1 MIYSGKAITV
11 QATDNGIAEL
21 CFDLKDDSVNKFNAL
36 TLNELKEA
44 TAAIAA
50 DTSLIG
56 VIVTSGKPV
65 FIVGA
70 DITEFG
76 TQFGGSED
84 EIADKILRINVDIF
98 NAFEDLPMP
107 TVAAFNGIALG
118 GGFEMGLVCDYRVM
132 AATARVGLPETKLGI
147 IPGYGGT
154 TRLPRLI
161 GADNAIEW
169 IASGKEQKAEQ
180 ALHFGAVDAVVAP
193 ELLREAALSLLQQCI
208 DGKLD
213 YDARRRE
220 KQEPL
225 KLNEIEA
232 TMVFETAKAF
242 VAGQAGPHY
251 PAPVTAIKVMQKAAG
266 MNRDDALREEARGI
280 AKMAGTLAAKN
291 LIGLFLSDQIL
302 ARSGKSLAKKA
313 GKVERAA
320 VLGAGIMG
328 GGIAYQSALK
338 GTPIVM
344 KDIAQAGIDLG
355 LAEASKLLSKQ
366 VERGRM
372 SVAEMAG
379 VLNKIQPALSYDG
392 FDNVDIVIEAVVENP
407 KVKHAVL
414 VETEAQIRDDAILAS
429 NTSTISI
436 THLAEPL
443 KRPENFCG
451 MHFFNPV
458 HRMPLV
464 EVIRGEKTGEEAVGR
479 TVAYALAMGK
489 KPIVVNDCP
498 GFLVNRILSPY
509 LGAFIGLVKRGIDF
523 IAIDRVMERFGW
535 PMGPAY
541 LCDVVGID
549 TGVHAGAVMAEG
561 FPERMKYDF
570 KTCQEVMFENN
581 RFGQKNGRG
590 YYAYE
595 TDKKGRP
602 KKMVDDEVAALLAP
616 VIDGNETISDEAIVD
631 SMMIPM
637 CLEAVRCLEDGIAA
651 SATDVDLA
659 LIYGVGFP
667 PFRGGALHYID
678 DFGIEKFVARADEL
692 AATAGPQK
700 AMYLPTEKLRE
711 MAASGNTF
719 FGTAASGRK

>member
-11 QATDNGIAEL
+11 TESDGGIAEL

-36 TLNELKEA
+36 TLNELQEA

-50 DTSLIG
+50 RSSIRG

-76 TQFGGSED
+76 TLFGASED
-84 EIADKILRINVDIF
+84 DIAEKILEINRTVF
-98 NAFEDLPMP
+98 NAFEDLPLP
-107 TVAAFNGIALG
+107 TVAAINGIALG
-118 GGFEMGLVCDYRVM
+118 GGFEMALVCDYRVM
-132 AATARVGLPETKLGI
+132 ADTARVGFPETKLGI

-169 IASGKEQKAEQ
+169 IASGKEQAADQ
-180 ALHFGAVDAVVAP
+180 ALKFGAVDAVVSP
-193 ELLREAALSLLQQCI
+193 ELLRDAAVSLVKQCV

-213 YDARRRE
+213 YRAKRQE
-220 KQEPL
+220 KQAPL
-225 KLNEIEA
+225 KLNAIEA

-266 MNRDDALREEARGI
+266 MRRDDALREEARGI
-280 AKMAGTLAAKN
+280 AKMARTQAAKN
-291 LIGLFLSDQIL
+291 LVGLFLGDQL
-302 ARSGKSLAKKA
+302 LSKSGKSLAMKG
-313 GKVERAA
+313 GKVGRAA

-328 GGIAYQSALK
+328 GGIAYQSAVK
-338 GTPIVM
+338 GTPIIM

-355 LAEASKLLSKQ
+355 LSEAGKLLSRQ
-366 VERGRM
+366 VERGKM
-372 SVAEMAG
+372 TVAEMTG
-379 VLNKIQPALSYDG
+379 VLNRIQPSLSYDG
-392 FDNVDIVIEAVVENP
+392 FDNVDIVVEAVVENP

-414 VETEAQIRDDAILAS
+414 AETETKMRSDAILAS

-464 EVIRGEKTGEEAVGR
+464 EVIRGEKTAEDAIAR
-479 TVAYALAMGK
+479 TVSYALAMGK
-489 KPIVVNDCP
+489 KPVVVNDCP

-509 LGAFIGLVKRGIDF
+509 IGAFMGLVRRGVDF
-523 IAIDRVMERFGW
+523 VAIDRAMERFGW

-549 TGVHAGAVMAEG
+549 TGVHAGAVMAQG
-561 FPERMKYDF
+561 FPDRMKYDF
-570 KTCQEVMFENN
+570 KTCHEVMFEND
-581 RFGQKNGRG
+581 RLGQKNGRG

-595 TDKKGRP
+595 ADQKGRP
-602 KKMVDDEVAALLAP
+602 KKIVDESVAALLAP
-616 VIDGNETISDEAIVD
+616 VIEGSETLDDETIVD

-637 CLEAVRCLEDGIAA
+637 CLEAVRCFEDGIAS
-651 SATDVDLA
+651 SATDIDLA
-659 LIYGVGFP
+659 LIYGIGFP

-678 DFGIEKFVARADEL
+678 DYGIARFVARADEL
-692 AATAGPQK
+692 AASAGPLK
-700 AMYLPTEKLRE
+700 GAYLPTDKLRE
-711 MAASGNTF
+711 MAASGDAF
-719 FGTAASGRK
+719 FG

>member
-1 MIYSGKAITV
+1 MIYEGKAITV
-11 QATDNGIAEL
+11 AVTDGIAEL

-36 TLNELKEA
+36 TVNELKEA

-50 DTSLIG
+50 DNSVKG

-76 TQFGGSED
+76 SLFGGNED
-84 EIADKILRINVDIF
+84 ELAERILSINETVF
-98 NAFEDLPMP
+98 NVFEDLPVP
-107 TVAAFNGIALG
+107 TVAAINGIALG
-118 GGFEMGLVCDYRVM
+118 GGFEMTLVCDYRVM
-132 AATARVGLPETKLGI
+132 SETAKVGLPETKLGI

-154 TRLPRLI
+154 QRLPRVI

-169 IASGKEQKAEQ
+169 IASGKDQKADV
-180 ALHFGAVDAVVAP
+180 ALKNGAVDAVVAP
-193 ELLREAALSLLQQCI
+193 EMLKDAALALLQQCI

-213 YDARRRE
+213 YMARRRE

-225 KLNEIEA
+225 KLTKIEA
-232 TMVFETAKAF
+232 TMVFETSKAF

-251 PAPVTAIKVMQKAAG
+251 PAPVTAIKVMEKAAG
-266 MNRDDALREEARGI
+266 KGRDDALKEEARGI
-280 AKMAGTLAAKN
+280 AKMARTPAAKN
-291 LIGLFLSDQIL
+291 LVGLFLGDQL
-302 ARSGKSLAKKA
+302 LSKKAKGLAKKG

-328 GGIAYQSALK
+328 GGIAYQSAVK
-338 GTPIVM
+338 GTPIIM
-344 KDIAQAGIDLG
+344 KDIAQAGLDLG
-355 LAEASKLLSKQ
+355 LSEAGKLLSKQ

-372 SVAEMAG
+372 TSAEMAA
-379 VLNKIQPALSYDG
+379 VLAKIQPSLGYDG
-392 FDNVDIVIEAVVENP
+392 FDSVDVVVEAVVENP

-414 VETEAQIRDDAILAS
+414 AETEEQIRDDAILAS

-436 THLAEPL
+436 SHLAEQL

-464 EVIRGEKTGEEAVGR
+464 EVIRGEKTGDEAIAR

-489 KPIVVNDCP
+489 KPVVVNDCP
-498 GFLVNRILSPY
+498 GFLVNRVLSPY
-509 LGAFIGLVKRGIDF
+509 IGAFMGLVKRGVDF
-523 IAIDRVMERFGW
+523 VAIDKAMERFGW

-570 KTCQEVMFENN
+570 KTSHEVMFEND
-581 RFGQKNGRG
+581 RLGQKNGRG

-595 TDKKGRP
+595 KDKRGKP
-602 KKMVDDEVAALLAP
+602 KKVIDESVAKLLAP
-616 VIDGNETISDEAIVD
+616 IMDGKTELKPEDIVD

-637 CLEAVRCLEDGIAA
+637 CLEAVRCLEDGIAD
-651 SATDVDLA
+651 SATDIDLA
-659 LIYGVGFP
+659 LIYGIGFP

-678 DFGIEKFVARADEL
+678 DIGIDTFVARADEL
-692 AATAGPQK
+692 AKDAGELR
-700 AMYLPTEKLRE
+700 AMYEPTDKLRE
-711 MAASGNTF
+711 MAAKGAAF
-719 FGTAASGRK
+719 FG

>member
-1 MIYSGKAITV
+1 MIFSGKAISV
-11 QATDNGIAEL
+11 QATDDGIAEL
-21 CFDLKDDSVNKFNAL
+21 CFDLQKESVNKFNAL
-36 TLNELKEA
+36 TLDELKEA

-50 DTSLIG
+50 DTSLKG

-70 DITEFG
+70 DIMEFG
-76 TQFGGSED
+76 ALFGGSED
-84 EIADKILRINVDIF
+84 KVRDKILEINLKVF
-98 NAFEDLPMP
+98 NVFEDLPIP
-107 TVAAFNGIALG
+107 TVAAINGIAFG
-118 GGFEMGLVCDYRVM
+118 GGLEMTLVCDYRVM
-132 AATARVGLPETKLGI
+132 SETAKIGLPETKLGI

-180 ALHFGAVDAVVAP
+180 AHKCGAVDAVVSP
-193 ELLREAALSLLQQCI
+193 ELLRDASMSLLQQCI

-213 YDARRRE
+213 FRAKRRE
-220 KQEPL
+220 KMEPL
-225 KLNEIEA
+225 KLGKIEA
-232 TMVFETAKAF
+232 TMVFQTSKAF
-242 VAGQAGPHY
+242 VGGQAGPHY
-251 PAPVTAIKVMQKAAG
+251 PAPVTAIEVMEKAAG

-280 AKMAGTLAAKN
+280 AKMAGTLTAKN
-291 LIGLFLSDQIL
+291 LVGLFVGDQVL
-302 ARSGKSLAKKA
+302 GKTAASLAKKA
-313 GKVERAA
+313 RKVERAA

-328 GGIAYQSALK
+328 GGIAYQSARK
-338 GTPIVM
+338 GTPIIM

-355 LAEASKLLSKQ
+355 LTEASKLLSKQ

-372 SVAEMAG
+372 SAAEMAG
-379 VLNKIQPALSYDG
+379 VLARIQPSLCYDG
-392 FDNVDIVIEAVVENP
+392 FDSVDVVVEAVVENP

-414 VETEAQIRDDAILAS
+414 TETEAQIRDDAILAS

-436 THLAEPL
+436 SHLAEPL
-443 KRPENFCG
+443 QRPENFCG

-464 EVIRGEKTGEEAVGR
+464 EIIRGEKTGEEAVAR

-489 KPIVVNDCP
+489 KPVVVNDCP

-509 LGAFIGLVKRGIDF
+509 FGAFMGLVKRGVDFTLIDK
-523 IAIDRVMERFGW
+523 VMEGFGW

-541 LCDVVGID
+541 LGDVVGID
-549 TGVHAGAVMAEG
+549 TAVHAGEVMAEG

-570 KTCQEVMFENN
+570 KTCHQVMFENQ

-590 YYAYE
+590 YYVYE
-595 TDKKGRP
+595 PDKKGRP
-602 KKMVDDEVAALLAP
+602 KKIVDESVAALLAP
-616 VIDGNETISDEAIVD
+616 VIDGSEALSKEEIAD
-631 SMMIPM
+631 AMMVPM

-651 SATDVDLA
+651 SATDVDLS
-659 LIYGVGFP
+659 LIYGIGFP

-678 DFGIEKFVARADEL
+678 DYGIAKFVARADEL
-692 AATAGPQK
+692 AEAAGPLR
-700 AMYLPTEKLRE
+700 ALYLPTEKLRE
-711 MAASGNTF
+711 MAASGGAF
-719 FGTAASGRK
+719 FG

>member
-1 MIYSGKAITV
+1 MKFSGNAITV
-11 QATDNGIAEL
+11 QSTDDGIAEL
-21 CFDLKDDSVNKFNAL
+21 CFDLQDESVNKFNAL
-36 TLNELKEA
+36 TLDELKEA
-44 TAAIAA
+44 TTAIAA
-50 DTSLIG
+50 DTSIKG

-76 TQFGGSED
+76 ALFGGSE
-84 EIADKILRINVDIF
+84 ESVREKILGINFEIF
-98 NAFEDLPMP
+98 NAFEDLPVP
-107 TVAAFNGIALG
+107 TVAAINGIALG
-118 GGFEMGLVCDYRVM
+118 GGLEMALVCDYRVM
-132 AATARVGLPETKLGI
+132 SETAKIGLPETKLGI

-180 ALHFGAVDAVVAP
+180 AHKCGAVDAVVAP
-193 ELLREAALSLLQQCI
+193 ELLRDAAVSLLKQCI

-213 YDARRRE
+213 FQAKRRE
-220 KQEPL
+220 KLEPL
-225 KLNEIEA
+225 KLGKIEA
-232 TMVFETAKAF
+232 TMVFETSKAF

-251 PAPVTAIKVMQKAAG
+251 PAPVTAIKVMEKAAG
-266 MNRDDALREEARGI
+266 MSRDDALKEEASGI
-280 AKMAGTLAAKN
+280 AKMAGTLTAKN
-291 LIGLFLSDQIL
+291 LVGLFLGDQVL
-302 ARSGKSLAKKA
+302 GKTAKDLAKKA
-313 GKVERAA
+313 RKVERAA

-328 GGIAYQSALK
+328 GGIAYQSARK
-338 GTPIVM
+338 GTPIIM

-355 LAEASKLLSKQ
+355 LTEASKLLSKQ

-372 SVAEMAG
+372 SAAEMAG
-379 VLNKIQPALSYDG
+379 VLARIQPSLGYDG
-392 FDNVDIVIEAVVENP
+392 FDNVDVVVEAIVENP

-414 VETEAQIRDDAILAS
+414 AETEAQIRDDAILAS

-464 EVIRGEKTGEEAVGR
+464 EIIRGEKTGEEAVAR

-489 KPIVVNDCP
+489 KPVVVNDCP
-498 GFLVNRILSPY
+498 GFLVNRILMPY
-509 LGAFIGLVKRGIDF
+509 FGAFMGLVKRGVDF
-523 IAIDRVMERFGW
+523 VSIDRSMERFGW

-541 LCDVVGID
+541 LADVVGID
-549 TGVHAGAVMAEG
+549 TGVHAGAVMAAG

-570 KTCQEVMFENN
+570 KTCHDVMFENE

-595 TDKKGRP
+595 PDKKGRP
-602 KKMVDDEVAALLAP
+602 KKIVDESVAALLAP
-616 VIDGNETISDEAIVD
+616 VVDGSETMSKEEIVD

-651 SATDVDLA
+651 SATDVDLS
-659 LIYGVGFP
+659 LIYGIGFP

-678 DFGIEKFVARADEL
+678 DYGMAEFVAKADEL
-692 AATAGPQK
+692 AEAAGPLRALYQ
-700 AMYLPTEKLRE
+700 PTEKLRE
-711 MAASGNTF
+711 MAASGGAF
-719 FGTAASGRK
+719 FG

>member
-11 QATDNGIAEL
+11 QAPDNGIAEL

-36 TLNELKEA
+36 TLNELKQA
-44 TAAIAA
+44 IAAIAA
-50 DTSLIG
+50 DTSLKG
-56 VIVTSGKPV
+56 VIVTSAKPV

-70 DITEFG
+70 DITEFA

-84 EIADKILRINVDIF
+84 ETAEKILRINVDIF

-107 TVAAFNGIALG
+107 TVAAINGIALG

-132 AATARVGLPETKLGI
+132 SETARIGLPETKLGI

-169 IASGKEQKAEQ
+169 IASGKEQKAAQ
-180 ALHFGAVDAVVAP
+180 ALHCGAVDAVVAP
-193 ELLREAALSLLQQCI
+193 ELLRDAAVSLLQQCI

-213 YDARRRE
+213 YQAKRRE

-266 MNRDDALREEARGI
+266 MGRDDALREEARGI

-291 LIGLFLSDQIL
+291 LIGLFLSDQML

-313 GKVERAA
+313 RKVERAA

-355 LAEASKLLSKQ
+355 LTEASKLLSKQ

-372 SVAEMAG
+372 SAAEMAG

-392 FDNVDIVIEAVVENP
+392 FDTVDIVIEAVVENP

-436 THLAEPL
+436 THLAKPL

-464 EVIRGEKTGEEAVGR
+464 EVIRGEKTGEEAVAR

-498 GFLVNRILSPY
+498 GFLVNRILTPY
-509 LGAFIGLVKRGIDF
+509 IGAFVGLVKRGIDF
-523 IAIDRVMERFGW
+523 TMIDRVMERFGW

-549 TGVHAGAVMAEG
+549 TGVHAGEVMAEG
-561 FPERMKYDF
+561 FPERMKFDF

-602 KKMVDDEVAALLAP
+602 KKLVDKDVAALLAP
-616 VIDGNETISDEAIVD
+616 VIDGKEKMSDEAIVD

-637 CLEAVRCLEDGIAA
+637 CLEAVRCLEDDIAA
-651 SATDVDLA
+651 SATDVDLS
-659 LIYGVGFP
+659 LIYGIGFP

-678 DFGIEKFVARADEL
+678 DFGIDKFVARADEL

-700 AMYLPTEKLRE
+700 AMYQPTEKLRA
-711 MAASGNTF
+711 MAASGKTF

>member
-11 QATDNGIAEL
+11 RSTDGGIAEL
-21 CFDLKDDSVNKFNAL
+21 CFDLQDDSVNKFNAL
-36 TLNELKEA
+36 TVGELKDA

-50 DTSLIG
+50 DTSLKG

-76 TQFGGSED
+76 ALFGAGED
-84 EIADKILRINVDIF
+84 EIADRILAINLDVF
-98 NAFEDLPMP
+98 NAFEDLPVP
-107 TVAAFNGIALG
+107 TVAAINGIALG
-118 GGFEMGLVCDYRVM
+118 GGFEMALVCDYRVM
-132 AATARVGLPETKLGI
+132 SETARVGFPETKLGI

-154 TRLPRLI
+154 TRLPRLV

-169 IASGKEQKAEQ
+169 IASGKEQKADQ
-180 ALHFGAVDAVVAP
+180 ALRCGAVDAVVAT
-193 ELLREAALSLLQQCI
+193 ELLNDAARSLLQQCI

-213 YDARRRE
+213 YAAKRRE

-225 KLNEIEA
+225 KLNRVEA
-232 TMVFETAKAF
+232 TMVFETSKAF
-242 VAGQAGPHY
+242 VASQAGPHY
-251 PAPVTAIKVMQKAAG
+251 PAPITAIKVMEKAAG
-266 MNRDDALREEARGI
+266 MSRDDALREEARGI

-291 LIGLFLSDQIL
+291 LIGLFLGDQLL
-302 ARSGKSLAKKA
+302 AKSGKSLAKKA

-338 GTPIVM
+338 GTPIIM

-355 LAEASKLLSKQ
+355 LAEAGKLLSKQ

-372 SVAEMAG
+372 SVADMTG

-392 FDNVDIVIEAVVENP
+392 FDHVDIVVEAVVENP

-414 VETEAQIRDDAILAS
+414 TETEAKIREDAVLAS

-436 THLAEPL
+436 SHLAEPL
-443 KRPENFCG
+443 KRPEHFCG

-464 EVIRGEKTGEEAVGR
+464 EVIRGEKTGEEAIAK

-509 LGAFIGLVKRGIDF
+509 IGAFMGLVRRGVDF
-523 IAIDRVMERFGW
+523 VTIDRAMERFGW

-561 FPERMKYDF
+561 FPDRMKYDF
-570 KTCQEVMFENN
+570 RTCHDVMFENE
-581 RFGQKNGRG
+581 RLGQKNGRG

-595 TDKKGRP
+595 ADKKGRP
-602 KKMVDDEVAALLAP
+602 KKVVDEEVAALLAP
-616 VIDGNETISDEAIVD
+616 VIEGSETLDDEAIVD

-659 LIYGVGFP
+659 LIYGIGFP

-678 DFGIEKFVARADEL
+678 DVGIDKFVARADEL
-692 AATAGPQK
+692 AAAVGPLK
-700 AMYLPTEKLRE
+700 AMYVPTEKLRE
-711 MAASGNTF
+711 MAASGGAF
-719 FGTAASGRK
+719 FA

>member
-11 QATDNGIAEL
+11 RSTDDGIAEL
-21 CFDLKDDSVNKFNAL
+21 CFDLQDESVNKFNAL
-36 TLNELKEA
+36 TIGELKDA

-50 DTSLIG
+50 DKSLKG

-76 TQFGGSED
+76 ALFGAGED
-84 EIADKILRINVDIF
+84 AITDRILAINLDVF
-98 NAFEDLPMP
+98 NAFEDLPVP
-107 TVAAFNGIALG
+107 TVAAINGIALG
-118 GGFEMGLVCDYRVM
+118 GGFEMALVCDYRVM
-132 AATARVGLPETKLGI
+132 SETARVGFPETKLGI

-169 IASGKEQKAEQ
+169 IASGKEQKADQ
-180 ALHFGAVDAVVAP
+180 ALRCGAVDAVVAA
-193 ELLREAALSLLQQCI
+193 ELLNDAARSLLKQCI

-213 YDARRRE
+213 YAAKRRE

-225 KLNEIEA
+225 KLNRVEA
-232 TMVFETAKAF
+232 TMVFETSKAF
-242 VAGQAGPHY
+242 VASQAGPHY
-251 PAPVTAIKVMQKAAG
+251 PAPITAIKVMEKAAG
-266 MNRDDALREEARGI
+266 MSRDDALREEARGI

-291 LIGLFLSDQIL
+291 LIGLFLGDQLL
-302 ARSGKSLAKKA
+302 AKSGKSLAKKA

-338 GTPIVM
+338 GTPIIM

-355 LAEASKLLSKQ
+355 LAEAGKLLSKQ

-372 SVAEMAG
+372 SVADMTG
-379 VLNKIQPALSYDG
+379 VLNKIQPSLSYDG
-392 FDNVDIVIEAVVENP
+392 FDHVDIVVEAVVENP

-414 VETEAQIRDDAILAS
+414 TETEAKIREDAVLAS

-436 THLAEPL
+436 SHLAEPL
-443 KRPENFCG
+443 ERPENFCG

-464 EVIRGEKTGEEAVGR
+464 EVIRGEKTGEEAIAK

-509 LGAFIGLVKRGIDF
+509 IGAFMGLVRRGVDF
-523 IAIDRVMERFGW
+523 VAIDRAMERFGW

-561 FPERMKYDF
+561 FPDRMKYDF
-570 KTCQEVMFENN
+570 RTCHDVMFENE
-581 RFGQKNGRG
+581 RLGQKNGRG

-595 TDKKGRP
+595 ADKKGRP
-602 KKMVDDEVAALLAP
+602 KKVVDEKVAALLAP
-616 VIDGNETISDEAIVD
+616 VIEGSETLDDEAIVD

-659 LIYGVGFP
+659 LIYGIGFP

-678 DFGIEKFVARADEL
+678 DVGIDKFVARADEL
-692 AATAGPQK
+692 AAAVGPLK
-700 AMYLPTEKLRE
+700 AMYVPTEKLRE
-711 MAASGNTF
+711 MAASGGAF
-719 FGTAASGRK
+719 FA

>member
-11 QATDNGIAEL
+11 QATDDGIAEL
-21 CFDLKDDSVNKFNAL
+21 CFDLQDDSVNKFNAL
-36 TLNELKEA
+36 TLNELQEA

-50 DTSLIG
+50 DTSLKG
-56 VIVTSGKPV
+56 VVVTSGKPV

-76 TQFGGSED
+76 TTFGGSED
-84 EIADKILRINVDIF
+84 EVAEKILGINFDIF
-98 NAFEDLPMP
+98 NAFEDLPIP
-107 TVAAFNGIALG
+107 TVAAINGIALG
-118 GGFEMGLVCDYRVM
+118 GGFEMALVCDYRIM
-132 AATARVGLPETKLGI
+132 SDTARIGLPETKLGI
-147 IPGYGGT
+147 IPGWGGT

-169 IASGKEQKAEQ
+169 IASGKEQRAKT
-180 ALHFGAVDAVVAP
+180 ALKCGAVDAVVSP
-193 ELLREAALSLLQQCI
+193 DLLDEAAVSLLQQCI

-213 YDARRRE
+213 YQAKRQE

-225 KLNEIEA
+225 KLNKTEA
-232 TMVFETAKAF
+232 MMVFETSKAF

-251 PAPVTAIKVMQKAAG
+251 PAPVTAIKVMEKAAG
-266 MNRDDALREEARGI
+266 MSRDDALREEARGI
-280 AKMAGTLAAKN
+280 ARMAGTLAAKN
-291 LIGLFLSDQIL
+291 LIGLFLGDQML
-302 ARSGKSLAKKA
+302 ARSGKALAKKA

-328 GGIAYQSALK
+328 GGIAYQSAFK

-355 LAEASKLLSKQ
+355 LAEASKLLSKM

-372 SVAEMAG
+372 SVADMAG
-379 VLNKIQPALSYDG
+379 VLNKIQPSLSYDG
-392 FDNVDIVIEAVVENP
+392 FDNVDIVVEAVVENP

-414 VETEAQIRDDAILAS
+414 TETEAQIRDDAILAS

-464 EVIRGEKTGEEAVGR
+464 EVIRGEKTGEDAIAR
-479 TVAYALAMGK
+479 TVSYALAMGK

-509 LGAFIGLVKRGIDF
+509 FGAFMGLVKRGVDF
-523 IAIDRVMERFGW
+523 TQIDRAMERFGW

-541 LCDVVGID
+541 LGDVVGID

-570 KTCQEVMFENN
+570 KTCHDVMYENE

-590 YYAYE
+590 YYKYE
-595 TDKKGRP
+595 ADKKGRP
-602 KKMVDDEVAALLAP
+602 KKVPDEEVAALLAP
-616 VIDGNETISDEAIVD
+616 VIDGNETLSDEEIVD
-631 SMMIPM
+631 SMMTVM

-651 SATDVDLA
+651 TATDVDLA
-659 LIYGVGFP
+659 LIYGIGFP

-678 DFGIEKFVARADEL
+678 DYGIDKFVARADEL
-692 AATAGPQK
+692 AAAVGPLK
-700 AMYLPTEKLRE
+700 AMYLPTDNLRE
-711 MAASGNTF
+711 MAAKGDTF
-719 FGTAASGRK
+719 FGAATSGRK